1 MPEPVIREGWLEG
14 VRHIPSPNHD
24 ERPDPEDISLI
35 VVHGISLPP
44 GEFGGDGV
52 ERLFTNSLPEGVHT
66 YYDEIRHLRVAA
78 HAFIRRDGE
87 VIQFVP
93 FHRRA
98 WHAGVSEYQ
107 GRPVCNDFSIGIELE
122 GTDSLPYTDMQYE
135 RLSSLIAALCSHYPR
150 LRFEHVVGH
159 SDIAPG
165 RKTDPG
171 HCFDW
176 PRLRRS
182 LNASAA

>member
-1 MPEPVIREGWLEG
+1 MPEPMIQAGWLEG

-24 ERPDPEDISLI
+24 ERPDPEDVSLI

-52 ERLFTNSLPEGVHT
+52 ERLFTNTLPEGVHP
-66 YYDEIRHLRVAA
+66 YYDTIRNLRVAA

-98 WHAGVSEYQ
+98 WHAGVSEYR
-107 GRPVCNDFSIGIELE
+107 GRSVCNDFSIGIELE
-122 GTDSLPYTDMQYE
+122 GTDTLPYTEDQYGQ
-135 RLSSLIAALCSHYPR
+135 LASLIRALCAHYPSLSTER
-150 LRFEHVVGH
+150 IAGH
-159 SDIAPG
+159 SEIAPG

-171 HCFDW
+171 PCFEW
-176 PRLRRS
+176 PRLHGLLGS
-182 LNASAA
+182 